1 MRNVVGVGVLA
12 LVLAGPAALAKDKA
26 APAPQQVAPKDGE
39 TLTLKRGETKAFTF
53 PGVTRVAVGDP
64 EIADITVDAAD
75 TLTVKGG
82 SEGKTTLLVWTAD
95 KARRS
100 YLIEVK

>member
-1 MRNVVGVGVLA
+1 MRNIFGVVLVA
-12 LVLAGPAALAKDKA
+12 LVLSGPGALAEDKA
-26 APAPQQVAPKDGE
+26 APSTRKASPKEDE
-39 TLTLKRGETKAFTF
+39 TLTLKRGETKRFTF

-100 YLIEVK
+100 YLIHVK